1 MSFSSFVILPDEPG
15 DMVQAYRLLDGRLS
29 EVLTSAADTAVLH
42 GAALIVP
49 GSDVAVHR
57 MALDVRTQSQA
68 VALARHRISTELAR
82 AGEPFH
88 VAVSPPDEAGV
99 RTVAVVS
106 LTALS
111 RWSSWVQGLGFEPG
125 AVLADHM
132 LLSPPDDGQVLVAPI
147 SQRVLLRSHDMSAA
161 VEPELATVLTEG
173 RAVVRLD
180 HEHETLKVLAEGLS
194 GPLLD
199 LTPPR
204 PRPALSAR
212 DVGRTAILAAAALV
226 MALAVPVAGLISDN
240 AQAERLEAATARLAR
255 QSVPAS
261 YQPSA
266 PAHERLSGWRNSLG
280 ATSRFVDMSA
290 SLFAL
295 MESVPGTALESLMI
309 EEGGVMRATVA
320 YSDYAI
326 STALMEQAG
335 SHGLVLEE
343 VSALDERGI
352 RVSDYVVRQRP

>member
-1 MSFSSFVILPDEPG
+1 MSFTSFLVLPDEPEG
-15 DMVQAYRLLDGRLS
+15 VVQAYQLIDGRLS
-29 EVLTSAADTAVLH
+29 EMPSGGSDTALLQ

-49 GSDVAVHR
+49 GPDVVVHR
-57 MALDVRTQSQA
+57 MALEARTQSQA
-68 VALARHRISTELAR
+68 TALARHRIAPELAR
-82 AGEPFH
+82 AGEPCH
-88 VAVSPPDEAGV
+88 VAVSPPDETGV

-125 AVLADHM
+125 VVVADHM
-132 LLSPPDDGQVLVAPI
+132 LLSPPDDGQVLAAPI
-147 SQRVLLRSHDMSAA
+147 GQRVLLRSHDMSAA

-173 RAVVRLD
+173 RALVRLD
-180 HEHETLKVLAEGLS
+180 HEHETLRLLADGLG

-204 PRPALSAR
+204 PRPALGAR
-212 DVGRTAILAAAALV
+212 EVGRTAMLAAAALV

-261 YQPSA
+261 FQSSA
-266 PAHERLSGWRNSLG
+266 PAHERLSGWRSSLG

-320 YSDYAI
+320 YSDYAL
-326 STALMEQAG
+326 STALMDQAG
-335 SHGLVLEE
+335 AHGLVLEE